1 MFKKIGKPT
10 TMFIKGKPTNMFMK
24 QVPPKLQSSAR
35 EEGNE
40 KAKAKYSLEKE

>member
-24 QVPPKLQSSAR
+24 QVPVKVVSTQR
-35 EEGNE
+35 EQGNE
-40 KAKAKYSLEKE
+40 KTKKYSLEKE